1 MRPGR
6 TEVDAMNGGVL
17 TNKPEAHP
25 PGIVHAIGLVLG
37 WILLT
42 TVVELALFTFW
53 FASTIAVFS
62 FAGPLPTLVGIG
74 FAVLA
79 LAGAPLGC
87 AFIVRRGDRWLMSDK

>member
-1 MRPGR
+1 
-6 TEVDAMNGGVL
+6 MNGGVL
-17 TNKPEAHP
+17 ANKPEVHP
-25 PGIVHAIGLVLG
+25 PGIAHVIGLVLG
-37 WILLT
+37 WVVLT
-42 TVVELALFTFW
+42 AVIELVLVTFW

-87 AFIVRRGDRWLMSDK
+87 AYIVRRGDRWLMSDK